1 MLELDTIYTRGGNTR
16 FFLLIKYGWIM
27 YICAAL
33 VGVLMWQINFGYLEP
48 YALELLADFPDLYI
62 DITMLTEWL
71 GILAFG
77 FVLIGYLRGN
87 LMFRHYK
94 FVLDNHAF
102 HLRRGIFMIKETT
115 IPYHQ
120 VSNVHIIR
128 PYHYRMLGLAQVDI
142 ATASDRRMH
151 HNKVRDCLIPV
162 IDYSLAR
169 ILSKQL
175 IGYADQVKDG
185 GEIEDIEYDYE
196 STEEEQFEHE
206 LNSKIRQ

>member
-1 MLELDTIYTRGGNTR
+1 
-16 FFLLIKYGWIM
+16 
-27 YICAAL
+27 
-33 VGVLMWQINFGYLEP
+33 
-48 YALELLADFPDLYI
+48 
-62 DITMLTEWL
+62 
-71 GILAFG
+71 
-77 FVLIGYLRGN
+77 
-87 LMFRHYK
+87 
-94 FVLDNHAF
+94 
-102 HLRRGIFMIKETT
+102 
-115 IPYHQ
+115 
-120 VSNVHIIR
+120 
-128 PYHYRMLGLAQVDI
+128 MLGLAQVDI